1 MQPPSP
7 SIVSVPRPV
16 VVPRWIPIALGELG
30 VVEDTRPGRSE
41 RRIEQYHAATRG
53 GAELDDVPWCASFVA
68 WVLEAAG
75 VPSTKR
81 KSAASYA
88 GWGTSAGWDAFGAV
102 VVFPRTDV
110 DAGGTG
116 HVGFLLGTSASKCF
130 VLGGNQQNAV
140 TIAVRERR
148 GAVVRWPHAV
158 ATTSTPPPRA

>member
-7 SIVSVPRPV
+7 IVSVPRPV
-16 VVPRWIPIALGELG
+16 VVPRWLPIALGELG

-53 GAELDDVPWCASFVA
+53 GAELDDVPWCASFVG
-68 WVLEAAG
+68 WVLESAG

-88 GWGTSAGWDAFGAV
+88 TWGTAVGWDAFGGV
-102 VVFPRTDV
+102 VVFGKSDP

-116 HVGFLLGTSASKCF
+116 HVGFLLGVSGSRCF
-130 VLGGNQQNAV
+130 VLGGNQSNAV
-140 TIAVRERR
+140 TIAVREQR
-148 GAVVRWPHAV
+148 GAAVRWPHAI
-158 ATTSTPPPRA
+158 AIASTPPPRV